1 MKNRS
6 HLKNVFWLNVFVGA
20 SFKIL
25 KILESA
31 CGLRPTKNIKSDGE
45 SGFAWKL
52 GPAATLNQNTIF
64 EKASKLLRTA
74 AVVLIL
80 LMTASVSAEQN
91 EVFIIKVADAISPG
105 TAEFIKTGIRTAE
118 ERAATAVIIEL
129 DTPGGLAESMRLIVQ
144 NILASKVPI
153 AVFVSPSGARAAS
166 AGVMITMAADV
177 AAMAPGTNIGAAHP
191 VGAGGKD
198 IDGKMSEKVIND
210 MVAQAKS
217 VAEKRGR
224 NAQWVEA
231 AIRESVSVTE
241 TEALEKNVIDLV
253 AQDID
258 DLINQ
263 LNGRELEGK
272 GVLDL
277 GDVKKVFH
285 EETLRTKILKTI
297 SNPNIA
303 YILMMIGLA
312 GLYFELSHPGA
323 IFPGVI
329 GGIALIL
336 AFFALQTLPI
346 NYAGVLLIVLAI
358 IFFIMEMKITSYGL
372 LSVAGVVSLLLGS
385 LMLFEGSTSDMKVS
399 LQVLLPT
406 VILISGFF
414 VAVASLVFRAQ
425 ISRPTTGSKGLVGE
439 IGVVKKALRP
449 DGKVFVHG
457 ELWNARAKEPLDE
470 NVKVRVVKVVNL
482 VLEVESLDEG
492 ATA

>member
-1 MKNRS
+1 MK
-6 HLKNVFWLNVFVGA
+6 
-20 SFKIL
+20 
-25 KILESA
+25 
-31 CGLRPTKNIKSDGE
+31 T
-45 SGFAWKL
+45 
-52 GPAATLNQNTIF
+52 
-64 EKASKLLRTA
+64 KLLGIA
-74 AVVLIL
+74 AIMLFLLIAAKVL
-80 LMTASVSAEQN
+80 AEQS
-91 EVFIIKVADAISPG
+91 EVYIIKVADAISPG
-105 TAEFIKTGIRTAE
+105 TADFIKTGIKTAE
-118 ERAATAVIIEL
+118 EKAATVIIIEL

-144 NILASKVPI
+144 NILGSKVPVV
-153 AVFVSPSGARAAS
+153 VFVSPSGARAAS

-198 IDGKMSEKVIND
+198 IDGTMSEKIIND
-210 MVAQAKS
+210 MVAQAQS
-217 VAEKRGR
+217 VAEQRGR

-241 TEALEKNVIDLV
+241 TEALKENIIDLI
-253 AQDID
+253 AQDTD
-258 DLINQ
+258 DLIKQ
-263 LNGRELEGK
+263 LNGRELRDK
-272 GVLDL
+272 GVLNL
-277 GDVKKVFH
+277 VNPKKVVL

-336 AFFALQTLPI
+336 AFFAMQTLPV
-346 NYAGVLLIVLAI
+346 NYAGILLIVLAI

-372 LSVAGVVSLLLGS
+372 LSVAGIVSLLLGS
-385 LMLFEGSTSDMKVS
+385 LMLFEAPTPDMKLS
-399 LQVLLPT
+399 LRVVLPT

-425 ISRPTTGSKGLVGE
+425 ISKPTTGSMGLVGE
-439 IGVVKKALRP
+439 IGVVKKALTP
-449 DGKVFVHG
+449 EGKVFVHG
-457 ELWNARAKEPLDE
+457 ELWNARAKQPLDQ

-482 VLEVESLDEG
+482 ILEVESVDEG
-492 ATA
+492 AIP

>member
-1 MKNRS
+1 MK
-6 HLKNVFWLNVFVGA
+6 
-20 SFKIL
+20 
-25 KILESA
+25 
-31 CGLRPTKNIKSDGE
+31 TKFL
-45 SGFAWKL
+45 GFA
-52 GPAATLNQNTIF
+52 
-64 EKASKLLRTA
+64 A
-74 AVVLIL
+74 AVLVLL
-80 LMTASVSAEQN
+80 GSANLSAEQS

-105 TAEFIKTGIRTAE
+105 TAEFIKTGIKTAE
-118 ERAATAVIIEL
+118 EEGAAVVIIEL

-144 NILASKVPI
+144 NILASRVPVV
-153 AVFVSPSGARAAS
+153 VFVSPSGARAAS

-198 IDGKMSEKVIND
+198 IDGSMSEKVIND

-241 TEALEKNVIDLV
+241 TEALKKNIIDLI
-253 AQDID
+253 AQDTD
-258 DLINQ
+258 DLIQQ
-263 LNGRELEGK
+263 LNGREIKGK
-272 GVLDL
+272 GVLKL
-277 GDVKKVFH
+277 AGAKKVFH
-285 EETLRTKILKTI
+285 VETLRTKILKTI

-329 GGIALIL
+329 GGISLIL
-336 AFFALQTLPI
+336 AFFALQALPI
-346 NYAGVLLIVLAI
+346 NYAGVLLIALAI

-372 LSVAGVVSLLLGS
+372 LSVAGIVSLLLGS
-385 LMLFEGSTSDMKVS
+385 LMLFEGSASDIKVS
-399 LQVLLPT
+399 LRVLLPT
-406 VILISGFF
+406 VLLISGFF

-425 ISRPTTGSKGLVGE
+425 VSKPTTGAMGLVGE
-439 IGVVKKALRP
+439 IGIVKKALAP
-449 DGKVFVHG
+449 EGKVFVHG

-482 VLEVESLDEG
+482 ILEVESVDER